1 MSNAGQISQIL
12 TIVLIALGI
21 LLVTLVCVYVS
32 ILLKNKKKENN
43 TKQNTNTPK
52 SNNTTKNNIQN
63 YNKQSVFNFM
73 EFDKIED
80 NMIVQKDGKRYI
92 MIMQCQGV
100 NYDLL
105 SEAEKNGVEEGF
117 LQFLN
122 TLRYPIQIYIQTRT
136 VNLDKS
142 IKNYR
147 ANVDEIEREL
157 AKNKIK
163 YQNNVNSGAYSE
175 EELEKQY
182 YEIVKQT
189 NLLDYGKDIIN
200 NTARMSK
207 NKNVL
212 NNKYYIVIYYYP
224 EEVNENMEKYELQ
237 EAAFSELYT
246 KAQAIIRTLY
256 SCSVTTKILDSEEI
270 AELLYVAYN
279 RDESETFD
287 FETAMKSGYQE
298 LYSTAPD
305 VWNKKI
311 QTLNKQIEERALEI
325 ANENIEEVKS
335 ERQKQY
341 ELNSNSMEQLAK
353 EMAMLMIQ
361 QNDEYVGKDIAKD
374 AIEKINSKMNEW
386 KEETKDEQE
395 EKPKKRRGR
404 PRKTSAAS

>member
-1 MSNAGQISQIL
+1 MSSADQITQIL

-21 LLVTLVCVYVS
+21 LLVTLVCVYVT
-32 ILLKNKKKENN
+32 ILFKNKKSKKDS
-43 TKQNTNTPK
+43 KQNNKTSKGKSSTKTNIE
-52 SNNTTKNNIQN
+52 S
-63 YNKQSVFNFM
+63 YSKQSVFDFM

-80 NMIVQKDGKRYI
+80 NMIVQKDGKRYV

-117 LQFLN
+117 QQFLN
-122 TLRYPIQIYIQTRT
+122 TLRYPIQVYIQTRT

-142 IKNYR
+142 IKGYK
-147 ANVDEIEREL
+147 ANIDEIEREL
-157 AKNKIK
+157 NKNKIK
-163 YQNNVNSGAYSE
+163 YQNNVNSGAYTE

-189 NLLDYGKDIIN
+189 NLLEYGKDIIN

-224 EEVNENMEKYELQ
+224 EEVNENMEKYEIQ

-256 SCSVTTKILDSEEI
+256 SCSVTAKVLDSEEI

-305 VWNKKI
+305 IWTKKI

-335 ERQKQY
+335 ERQRQY
-341 ELNSNSMEQLAK
+341 ELKSDRMERLAK

-361 QNDEYVGKDIAKD
+361 QNNEYVGRDIAKD
-374 AIEKINSKMNEW
+374 AIEKINSKMSKWE
-386 KEETKDEQE
+386 EETKDEQE
-395 EKPKKRRGR
+395 EKPKKHRGR